1 VAAPGSG
8 EGSPLS
14 GLNSGEY
21 RGSRPVCV

>member
-1 VAAPGSG
+1 VAAPGSS
-8 EGSPLS
+8 EVTPPS